1 MANYNVDI
9 QVGIKGAQKVT
20 KFRQEI
26 NRTAKEVDGLNK
38 QIRRAAGNKFENS
51 IDRLNASVSK
61 TSSILNRAAIGTTSF
76 TKAAELF
83 VKAERERD
91 MVLQKTQKTLEN
103 TRRSQLGMQ
112 TVEQREHQLL
122 MRGNK
127 LRELRLQKDRQL
139 QKQQKLNR
147 ATTNALIG
155 GAFPLLF
162 GQGAGAS
169 VGGALG
175 GFGGGLLGGQF
186 GFALSLVGTS
196 LGSAVDRFVDGAKK
210 VGEAMNENAKEFD
223 RVQNIIGK
231 EGADKLSAFASS
243 TKTLSK
249 TFGDFILGAQ
259 SGVAGLI
266 GVTGILNNLISGM
279 QMRIARGQA
288 KRSTEFKQRVQ
299 GLRGQGGQG
308 ATRRNILAE
317 ETNRQF
323 DMNVQNLAN
332 VQADTSFEL
341 IQAEINGLEREAIL
355 NDDIT
360 EKMRQ
365 ALEVRFQHQDII
377 EKLVKAGEVIS
388 DQESDMILDLLEQKQ
403 LREDNLDLQNFLK
416 ENVKEQR
423 RLADQEQKDYDDAI
437 KKIDRLKKSSNS
449 VTKNLEDQNKLNEI
463 KLTGS
468 EYEIALA
475 EAKIGLTKEEL
486 ALFDEQAF
494 KIAFN
499 NKLTIDGLT
508 EQKQLFEEI
517 GASIEKSIV
526 GNLTDAV
533 MGTQSL
539 GQAAVNVLNNLKRKL
554 IEVQIEK
561 AVSGIGD
568 KVGGFLGNLFT
579 GKKREKGGPVA
590 AGGAYLVG
598 EKGPEILQMG
608 SRSGNIIPNDAIG
621 EGGTTNMITV
631 NVDATG
637 SSVAGNG
644 SEADQLGG
652 LIASVVQATIIDE
665 QRAGGLL
672 NR

>member
-61 TSSILNRAAIGTTSF
+61 TSSILNRAAVGTTSF

-91 MVLQKTQKTLEN
+91 IVLQKTQKTLEN
-103 TRRSQLGMQ
+103 IRRSQLGMQ

-162 GQGAGAS
+162 GQGVGAS

-196 LGSAVDRFVDGAKK
+196 LGSAVDRFVDGARK

-259 SGVAGLI
+259 SGIAGLI
-266 GVTGILNNLISGM
+266 GATGILNNLISGM
-279 QMRIARGQA
+279 QMRIAKGQA
-288 KRSTEFKQRVQ
+288 KRSTEFQQRVQ
-299 GLRGQGGQG
+299 GLRSQGGQG
-308 ATRRNILAE
+308 IKKRNILAE

-323 DMNVQNLAN
+323 DMNVQNFAN

-341 IQAEINGLEREAIL
+341 IQAEIQGLEREAIL

-365 ALEVRFQHQDII
+365 ALEVRFQHQDIM
-377 EKLVKAGEVIS
+377 EKLVKAGAVIS

-416 ENVKEQR
+416 ENAKEQR

-437 KKIDRLKKSSNS
+437 KKLNKLKENSNS
-449 VTKNLEDQNKLNEI
+449 VTKDLEKQNELNQI

-468 EYEIALA
+468 EYDIALA
-475 EAKIGLTKEEL
+475 EVKIGLTKEQL
-486 ALFDEQAF
+486 ALFDEEAF

-499 NKLTIDGLT
+499 NKLRTDALI
-508 EQKQLFEEI
+508 EQKQLYDEI

-539 GQAAVNVLNNLKRKL
+539 GQAAVNVLNNLKRKI
-554 IEVQIEK
+554 IEVQIEQ
-561 AVSGIGD
+561 AVSGIG
-568 KVGGFLGNLFT
+568 KGIGGFLGNLF
-579 GKKREKGGPVA
+579 KRERGGPVS

-608 SRSGNIIPNDAIG
+608 SRGGNIIPNNKI
-621 EGGTTNMITV
+621 EGGTTNMVTV
-631 NVDATG
+631 NVDASG
-637 SSVAGNG
+637 SSVAGSN
-644 SEADQLGG
+644 ADAQALGAIIG
-652 LIASVVQATIIDE
+652 AAVQAQLVKE
-665 QRAGGLL
+665 KRPGGLL
-672 NR
+672 TR

>member
-1 MANYNVDI
+1 VANYNVDI

-61 TSSILNRAAIGTTSF
+61 TSSILNRAAVGTTSF

-91 MVLQKTQKTLEN
+91 IVLQKTQKTLEN
-103 TRRSQLGMQ
+103 IKRSQLGMQ

-162 GQGAGAS
+162 GQGVGAS

-196 LGSAVDRFVDGAKK
+196 LGSAVDRFVDGARK

-259 SGVAGLI
+259 SGIAGLI
-266 GVTGILNNLISGM
+266 GATGILNNLISGM
-279 QMRIARGQA
+279 QMRIAKGQA
-288 KRSTEFKQRVQ
+288 KRSTEFQQRVQ
-299 GLRGQGGQG
+299 GLRSQGGQG
-308 ATRRNILAE
+308 IKKRNILAE

-323 DMNVQNLAN
+323 DMNVQNFAN

-377 EKLVKAGEVIS
+377 EKLVEAGAVIS

-416 ENVKEQR
+416 ENAKEQR

-437 KKIDRLKKSSNS
+437 KKLNKLKENSNS
-449 VTKNLEDQNKLNEI
+449 VTKDLEKQNELNQI

-468 EYEIALA
+468 EYDIALA
-475 EAKIGLTKEEL
+475 EEKIGLTKEQL
-486 ALFDEQAF
+486 ALFDEEAF

-499 NKLTIDGLT
+499 NKLKIDGLI
-508 EQKQLFEEI
+508 EQKQLYDEI

-533 MGTQSL
+533 MGTQTL
-539 GQAAVNVLNNLKRKL
+539 GQAAVNVLNNLKRKI
-554 IEVQIEK
+554 IEVQIEQ
-561 AVSGIGD
+561 AVSGIG
-568 KVGGFLGNLFT
+568 KGIGGFLGNLF
-579 GKKREKGGPVA
+579 KRERGGPVS

-608 SRSGNIIPNDAIG
+608 SRGGNIIPNNKI
-621 EGGTTNMITV
+621 EGGTTNMVTV
-631 NVDATG
+631 NVDASG
-637 SSVAGNG
+637 SSVAGN
-644 SEADQLGG
+644 STDAQALGAAIG
-652 LIASVVQATIIDE
+652 AAVQAQLIKE
-665 QRAGGLL
+665 KRPGGLL
-672 NR
+672 TR

>member
-1 MANYNVDI
+1 VANYNVDI

-91 MVLQKTQKTLEN
+91 IVLQKTQKTLEN
-103 TRRSQLGMQ
+103 TRRFQLGMQ

-162 GQGAGAS
+162 GQGVGAS

-210 VGEAMNENAKEFD
+210 VGEAMNKNAKEFD

-249 TFGDFILGAQ
+249 TFGDFILEAQ

-266 GVTGILNNLISGM
+266 NVTGILNNLISGM
-279 QMRIARGQA
+279 QMQIARGQA

-299 GLRGQGGQG
+299 GLKSQGGQG
-308 ATRRNILAE
+308 IKKRNILAE

-323 DMNVQNLAN
+323 DMNVQNFAN

-377 EKLVKAGEVIS
+377 EKLVEAGAVIS

-416 ENVKEQR
+416 ENIKEQR

-437 KKIDRLKKSSNS
+437 KKLNKLKESSNS
-449 VTKNLEDQNKLNEI
+449 VTKDLEKQNELNQI

-468 EYEIALA
+468 EYDIALA
-475 EAKIGLTKEEL
+475 EEKIGLTKEQL
-486 ALFDEQAF
+486 ALFDEEAF

-499 NKLTIDGLT
+499 NKLKIDGLI
-508 EQKQLFEEI
+508 EQKQLYDEI

-561 AVSGIGD
+561 AVSGVGKGI
-568 KVGGFLGNLFT
+568 GGFFGNLF
-579 GKKREKGGPVA
+579 KRERGGPVS

-608 SRSGNIIPNDAIG
+608 SRGGNIIPNNKI
-621 EGGTTNMITV
+621 EGGTTNMVTV
-631 NVDATG
+631 NVDASG
-637 SSVAGNG
+637 SSVAGSN
-644 SEADQLGG
+644 ADAQALGAVIG
-652 LIASVVQATIIDE
+652 AAVQAQLVKE
-665 QRAGGLL
+665 KRPGGLL
-672 NR
+672 TR